1 MHMFSL
7 YRWLLRMCLLSALV
21 LLSPQLSSA
30 PLYLLIP
37 SGPGGGWDTTARE
50 VARVL
55 EGEGLV
61 EEVVLTNLSGAGGG
75 RALLS
80 LIDGEQPE
88 STLMVQSLPLLL
100 RNLTG
105 VFDVG
110 FRDIHPVAL
119 MIGAHQ
125 VVVVRAEDGYSTTAE
140 WLAAVKSDPAAHAVV
155 GGSAQG
161 SLDHITAVLL
171 LRQAGLSA
179 GDVRYAPSDAGAD
192 ALLRFKQGLGSALVT
207 GYDQVADELVSGELR
222 ALGIASPEPVA
233 DIPVPT
239 FREQGYDVVL
249 VNWRGFFARSGQ
261 SQDAYAGYR
270 ELLGQLALSEAW
282 RVALAR
288 YGWSEFVLMG
298 DELEAF
304 LEAQEEMLKDVLL
317 SLELI
322 Q

>member
-1 MHMFSL
+1 MLSRHYTFLRRFFVYALVLFSP
-7 YRWLLRMCLLSALV
+7 LLSA
-21 LLSPQLSSA
+21 A
-30 PLYLLIP
+30 PLHLLIP

-55 EGEGLV
+55 QGEGLV
-61 EEVVLTNLSGAGGG
+61 EEVVLTNLAGAGGG
-75 RALLS
+75 QALLS
-80 LIDGEQPE
+80 LIEGEQPE

-110 FRDIHPVAL
+110 FRDIQPIAL

-125 VVVVRAEDGYSTTAE
+125 VVVVREEDGHSTTAE
-140 WLAAVKSDPAAHAVV
+140 WLAAVQSDPVAHAVV
-155 GGSAQG
+155 GGSAPG

-171 LRQAGLSA
+171 LTQAGLTA

-192 ALLRFKQGLGSALVT
+192 ALRRFRQGLGSALVT
-207 GYDQVADELVSGELR
+207 GYDQVANELASGELR
-222 ALGIASPEPVA
+222 VLGIASPEPVA

-249 VNWRGFFARSGQ
+249 VNWRGFFARAGHS
-261 SQDAYAGYR
+261 DDVYAAYR
-270 ELLGQLALSEAW
+270 ELLGQLAMTNAW
-282 RVALAR
+282 KEVLAR
-288 YGWSEFVLMG
+288 YGWSDFVLMG
-298 DELEAF
+298 DDLDSF
-304 LEAQEEMLKDVLL
+304 LEAQEEMLRDVLRA
-317 SLELI
+317 LEII